1 MTGTFTFVG
10 IDRDSDMLITLML
23 ILNMWDEFDFYMIQH
38 HIVVDIRI
46 VMDVFSI
53 NTFSFSLD
61 EWFHCY
67 DIGVI

>member
-1 MTGTFTFVG
+1 
-10 IDRDSDMLITLML
+10 
-23 ILNMWDEFDFYMIQH
+23 MWDEFDFYMIQH

-46 VMDVFSI
+46 VMDMFSM

-61 EWFHCY
+61 ECFHCY